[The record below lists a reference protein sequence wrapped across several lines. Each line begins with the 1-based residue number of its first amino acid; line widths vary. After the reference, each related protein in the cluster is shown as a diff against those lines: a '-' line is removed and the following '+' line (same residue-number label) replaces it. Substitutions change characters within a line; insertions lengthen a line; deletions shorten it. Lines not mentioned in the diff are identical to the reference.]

1 MDTVLFSTSH
11 QEMESIFLRFESRL
25 LADSV
30 RSGVVCAVTRDFTGL
45 VCISFLE
52 PCYQHVSQ
60 PSSAHWRMRLHRK
73 DETSHMSLL

>member
-30 RSGVVCAVTRDFTGL
+30 RSGVDSHAFCSIFKLQPKDFLTTKGTG
-45 VCISFLE
+45 V
-52 PCYQHVSQ
+52 QG
-60 PSSAHWRMRLHRK
+60 K
-73 DETSHMSLL
+73 